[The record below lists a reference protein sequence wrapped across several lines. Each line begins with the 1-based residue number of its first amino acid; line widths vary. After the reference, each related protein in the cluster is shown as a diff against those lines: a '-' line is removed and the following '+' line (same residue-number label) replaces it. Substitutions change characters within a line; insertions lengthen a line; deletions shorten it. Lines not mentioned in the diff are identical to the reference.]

1 MPVCFS
7 DYDLLGNQLS
17 ATDGSG
23 ALMSKYYNRNFK
35 EYIWN
40 RNIYYYYTDKIK
52 EIEKREKEIND
63 ELKWQGMVNRGA
75 YKEIDQKNFNNI
87 PLFNGTVAKTGC
99 GIVAAVNLA
108 SMSGVDVDVDEALK
122 YFNQPENRYNKAGAV
137 RPSAITAY
145 LYTKGLQT
153 EILVAGVSI
162 ASLFQVAGRFII
174 SSISDKISS
183 KNSMI
188 LVFII
193 TILSV
198 IILTVSKGYVYI
210 VCFWLLSFAYGGSA
224 ATIPSL
230 TTDYFGVKN
239 AGVIVS
245 LVLIGMGVSS
255 ICTPLIAKA
264 VGENTSFII
273 AAVAA
278 VIGIVLVF
286 SLPKKKK

>member
-1 MPVCFS
+1 M
-7 DYDLLGNQLS
+7 
-17 ATDGSG
+17 
-23 ALMSKYYNRNFK
+23 
-35 EYIWN
+35 
-40 RNIYYYYTDKIK
+40 
-52 EIEKREKEIND
+52 
-63 ELKWQGMVNRGA
+63 
-75 YKEIDQKNFNNI
+75 
-87 PLFNGTVAKTGC
+87 
-99 GIVAAVNLA
+99 
-108 SMSGVDVDVDEALK
+108 
-122 YFNQPENRYNKAGAV
+122 
-137 RPSAITAY
+137 
-145 LYTKGLQT
+145 
-153 EILVAGVSI
+153 
-162 ASLFQVAGRFII
+162 
-174 SSISDKISS
+174 
-183 KNSMI
+183 
-188 LVFII
+188 VFII

-198 IILTVSKGYVYI
+198 IILAVSKGYVYI
-210 VCFWLLSFAYGGSA
+210 VCFWLLSFAYRGSA

>member
-1 MPVCFS
+1 MMQKWFPDKKGFATG
-7 DYDLLGNQLS
+7 LALATLGIS
-17 ATDGSG
+17 ATILSPLCSG
-23 ALMSKYYNRNFK
+23 WLSTYGFSKTFIILAGIFVVIGIFGMITIEAPPAGYMADYIQKGGVFNTKQYEASEVIKTKTYYKLLLIQTFS
-35 EYIWN
+35 
-40 RNIYYYYTDKIK
+40 
-52 EIEKREKEIND
+52 
-63 ELKWQGMVNRGA
+63 
-75 YKEIDQKNFNNI
+75 I
-87 PLFNGTVAKTGC
+87 PAFVLISSIFVSFG
-99 GIVAAVNLA
+99 
-108 SMSGVDVDVDEALK
+108 EA
-122 YFNQPENRYNKAGAV
+122 
-137 RPSAITAY
+137 
-145 LYTKGLQT
+145 KGLQT